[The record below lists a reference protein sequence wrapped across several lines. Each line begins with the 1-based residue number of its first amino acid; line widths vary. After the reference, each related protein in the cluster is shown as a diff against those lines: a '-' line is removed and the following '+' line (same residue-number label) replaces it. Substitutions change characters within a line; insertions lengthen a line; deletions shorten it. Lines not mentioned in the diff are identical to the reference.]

1 MALELAQSTILP
13 FNYTEYA
20 VELRH
25 YTRSIEQMMPTST
38 VSPLTHLHAAVDRLQ
53 RTGASVERMKLQLLD
68 PSFPTNRLPVPEQWR
83 RKKIKS
89 LNQQL
94 VMAERAWLDPVG
106 LPGRLWY
113 KHVVYAPGLWA
124 GYGAATF
131 PALTEAVERAVRE
144 SKRNS
149 SSCPLWEEVRKLDA
163 RMAAF
168 VDRVT
173 NILTHY

>member
-38 VSPLTHLHAAVDRLQ
+38 VSPLTYLHAAVDRLQ

-94 VMAERAWLDPVG
+94 VMA
-106 LPGRLWY
+106 
-113 KHVVYAPGLWA
+113 
-124 GYGAATF
+124 
-131 PALTEAVERAVRE
+131 
-144 SKRNS
+144 
-149 SSCPLWEEVRKLDA
+149 
-163 RMAAF
+163 
-168 VDRVT
+168 
-173 NILTHY
+173 